1 MAAAAILREALPS
14 LDEPIVTYLDRYIY
28 DAGEDPTVDV
38 MEDVVRPMLESA
50 VICEPSDSPKRLALP
65 LSLIHI

>member
-38 MEDVVRPMLESA
+38 MEDVVRPML
-50 VICEPSDSPKRLALP
+50 
-65 LSLIHI
+65 SLLLFVSLLTHRND